1 VALNPAQI
9 GRRYSPLILL
19 VAAQLVL
26 AAVAPSIPGGNNGT
40 NVAASGGTAGQSG
53 DLGQGTDAGGA
64 AAGANGAT
72 AGGST
77 GGASGGGANGA
88 RGAAASAATAGA
100 GAPGG
105 DRSKC
110 DKNGKQIGISVYMP
124 PCSPVWHGGDNGGA
138 TMTGVAPD
146 KINYIFYRAQGNAQ
160 VNAILAEE
168 NLAATDS
175 QFCQAVSAFHDEIN
189 KRWEFYGRKMVS
201 LDGPSAGKHNGSS
214 LGGCNF
220 PYFQGQ
226 CSLTPPD
233 PPCERAEADLIASMK
248 PAFVIAPIPDPA
260 FYNQLAKDHIIVSG
274 GETEPDSF
282 HTSVAPYYYDV
293 FMQGNRAMR
302 MLAEYYCK
310 KLVGKPVSHAG
321 ADVETFNGPTAPPPK
336 RKLAITYPATNGDP
350 TYDVTAK
357 EFIKLVTGGQCGAP
371 SDGVKAYPYQSDIT
385 TAQTQA
391 TNTVTQ
397 MKNDHVTTVV
407 HFGDPI
413 APVFYTEAAQAQN
426 YHPEILLTGT
436 GLVDYD
442 VLGQLYNGSEWQHA
456 FGPSTL
462 GDPIPF
468 SNTEAVAAY
477 HDAGRSGEPDG
488 TENLNFAYYLEMAD
502 AFQMAG
508 PKPTPLALRDG
519 LFNGPPM
526 GGDHISVLQMYGR
539 PDPASPQGD
548 YTGIHDEREVFWCA
562 NQTSPINNNRGHYV
576 SVAGG
581 RRLQLGQ
588 WDPGDP
594 AVFPNGPC

>member
-1 VALNPAQI
+1 MALNPAQV

-40 NVAASGGTAGQSG
+40 NVAANGGTVGQSG
-53 DLGQGTDAGGA
+53 DQGQGVDNGTGGNGAASTAASATGGGAGGGGA
-64 AAGANGAT
+64 A
-72 AGGST
+72 
-77 GGASGGGANGA
+77 GGGANGA
-88 RGAAASAATAGA
+88 AATAASAGA

-138 TMTGVAPD
+138 TMTGVNGNTV
-146 KINYIFYRAQGNAQ
+146 NYIFYRAQGNAQ

-175 QFCQAVSAFHDEIN
+175 QFCQAVSAFHDEVN
-189 KRWEFYGRKMVS
+189 KRWEFYGRKLVS
-201 LDGPSAGKHNGSS
+201 LDGPSSGKHNGSS

-248 PAFVIAPIPDPA
+248 PAIVIAPVADPA
-260 FYNQLAKDHIIVSG
+260 LYNELAKDHIIVSG

-282 HTSVAPYYYDV
+282 HSSVAPYYWDS
-293 FMQGNRAMR
+293 FMNGDRAMR

-310 KLVGKPVSHAG
+310 KLVGKPVKYAG
-321 ADVETFNGPTAPPPK
+321 ADVEGVGTPPK

-391 TNTVTQ
+391 TNTITQ
-397 MKNDHVTTVV
+397 MKADHVTTIVF
-407 HFGDPI
+407 FGDPI
-413 APVFYTEAAQAQN
+413 APVFLTNTAATQG
-426 YHPEILLTGT
+426 YHPEWLISGT

-442 VLGQLYNGSEWQHA
+442 VLGQLYNSSEWVHA

-468 SNTEAVAAY
+468 ANTEAVAAY

-488 TENLNFAYYLEMAD
+488 TENLNWAYYVFLGD
-502 AFQMAG
+502 AMQLAG
-508 PKPTPLALRDG
+508 PRPTPAAIRDA
-519 LFNGPPM
+519 LFNAPPN
-526 GGDHISVLQMYGR
+526 GGDHINVLQMYGH
-539 PDPASPQGD
+539 PDAASPQGD
-548 YTGIHDEREVFWCA
+548 YTGLHDEREVFWCA
-562 NQTSPINNNRGHYV
+562 NQASPINGQHGHYV
-576 SVAGG
+576 SVNGG
-581 RRLQLGQ
+581 SRLQLGQ
-588 WDPGDP
+588 WGTGDP
-594 AVFPNGPC
+594 AIFPNGTC